1 MNNAHLHLIVNH
13 FPIVGTILGTI
24 ILIAGII
31 FKKTDIIRTALAVF
45 IFTALMAIVST
56 YTGNEA
62 EDIIENLPDI
72 SETLLHSHE
81 ELAEVFLPLS
91 LILGATSLLAIIM
104 EIRKIKYA
112 KYVIYLVLLLAISN
126 GVLAKFVGNSGGE
139 IRHTEIRST
148 AKIIHLHNDRDDD

>member
-1 MNNAHLHLIVNH
+1 MNNVHLHLVVNH

-24 ILIAGII
+24 ILIAGIA
-31 FKKTDIIRTALAVF
+31 FKKTDITRTALVVF
-45 IFTALMAIVST
+45 IFTAIMAIASS
-56 YTGNEA
+56 YSGNQA

-81 ELAEVFLPLS
+81 ELAEIFLPLS
-91 LILGATSLLAIIM
+91 LILGATSILAFIM
-104 EIRKIKYA
+104 EFRKIRYS

-139 IRHTEIRST
+139 IRHSEIRST